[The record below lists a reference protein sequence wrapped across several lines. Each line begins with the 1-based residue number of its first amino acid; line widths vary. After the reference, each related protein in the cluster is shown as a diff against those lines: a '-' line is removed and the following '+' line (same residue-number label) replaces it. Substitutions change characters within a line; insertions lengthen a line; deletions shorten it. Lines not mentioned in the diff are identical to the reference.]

1 MDMSTKGPSMDW
13 SPDSNLPNRYKLW
26 KQKCN
31 LIFDTIL
38 CEKSEEY
45 KCKMLLCYSGDRGL
59 ELFNS
64 WTLTAAEQKKLLHY
78 WQNFETYVKPQA
90 NQIMARYKLY
100 CLKQNSQSVDI
111 WLTSASELATESG
124 YTINI
129 RDEMLRDHIVFA
141 TNSEMVRT
149 KCLEVG
155 DDLTLD
161 QARKFAL
168 TYEHTQRQ
176 LKEMGSTQPPH
187 DVHSVKHVQRFPNKK
202 RHGKPG
208 KHHAG
213 NPPHNNPSATTPSK
227 STNKC
232 LNCGGKRHPLD
243 HCPAKAATCF
253 KCGRNGHYAN
263 LCLGGKKPSINT
275 INETDDAST
284 YLLSLDATCNSVTF
298 PKPVVNASVQPLTA
312 PHSTNIP
319 FKVDTGADV
328 SILSKP
334 DYIHTFQDPELC
346 DLQKSSIVLTAFG
359 GSDIVSL
366 GSTTAKVT
374 VKGHTC
380 NISFIVTETLAPN
393 ILSYKDSMQLN
404 LVQRINTVSATTKCA
419 VLENYPQVFSNELGT
434 LPGTY
439 HITLNPDAKPVQQP
453 PRPVPV
459 HLKDAYKQELD
470 TLEQQGVIKKIT
482 QYTDWVNSIVL
493 VKRKNNTIRVC
504 LDPRQLNKNIA
515 TSKHLMRRL
524 DDILPEM
531 SGAKF
536 FTVADTKNG
545 YWHISLDEES
555 KLLTTFNTPW
565 GKYCFER
572 LAFGLTCAGDAFQ
585 QQLDQALSGL
595 KGVTGIA
602 DDILIWGHTE
612 KDHDAALNQLLQR
625 CKDIGIHLNREKFQ
639 YKQRTVKFYGHIL
652 TDTGLQADPSKIDAI
667 VKMPPPPDVKT
678 LQSYLGLVN
687 YMARFQPSLSSV
699 SRPLRDLLK
708 EKVDYVWSPEADKA
722 FNDIKRAIT
731 CAPVLSYFD
740 PKKDTVIQ
748 SDASTNGLG
757 CALIQDDK
765 PVCYASRALTE
776 AESRYS
782 NIERELLA
790 AMWSLEHFNHYIEGS
805 NVTLQTDHK
814 PLVSIWS
821 KSINTASPRIQRLL
835 LRMSR
840 YNVKLEYIAGRHNV
854 IADALSRISLRTSK
868 TTTPY
873 SNAIS
878 IDEILCSTIQMS
890 TTGTQRIRDET
901 AKDVTL
907 QHLTRTIV
915 DGWPEVYKDCPAD
928 LHPFWNFRDEL
939 SVENQLL
946 FKGDRVVIPSTLQ
959 PEILKHLHTG
969 HMGTEKM
976 QLRARSSVFWP
987 GLTNDVK
994 NITKSCEPCQKHAPK
1009 QRQEE
1014 ILVHE
1019 PTATKPWSKLASDI
1033 FDIKGQ
1039 SYIVIADYY
1048 SRFPYVK
1055 QLSNITSK
1063 SIINV
1068 FKPLFAD
1075 HGFCDILVTDNGPS
1089 YVSKEFTTFLEDC
1102 SIRHITSSP
1111 MYPQS
1116 NGFAESM
1123 VKVMKNLIT
1132 KSVESNEDPNWALQA
1147 YRATPL
1153 SASLPSPAEMLHGRP
1168 LRTNIPSSRPS
1179 AQNDDT
1185 LESQHRRQQSYVK
1198 PPKPS
1203 LPPLQ
1208 QGQDVNMY
1216 NHTTHTWQ
1224 PATVSNVLP
1233 TPRSYHLSTDN
1244 GGKYRRNRRDIR
1256 DASPN
1261 DPQCGTNRSI
1271 VHTDIADKIIP
1282 SAPRASNINGS
1293 PAKQPSTPNGS
1304 IDTGHY
1310 VTGSGR
1316 ISKPPTKYE

>member
-64 WTLTAAEQKKLLHY
+64 WTLTTAEQKKLLNY
-78 WQNFETYVKPQA
+78 WQNFENYVKPQA

-124 YTINI
+124 YTVNI

-161 QARKFAL
+161 QASKFAF

-393 ILSYKDSMQLN
+393 IL
-404 LVQRINTVSATTKCA
+404 
-419 VLENYPQVFSNELGT
+419 
-434 LPGTY
+434 
-439 HITLNPDAKPVQQP
+439 
-453 PRPVPV
+453 
-459 HLKDAYKQELD
+459 
-470 TLEQQGVIKKIT
+470 
-482 QYTDWVNSIVL
+482 
-493 VKRKNNTIRVC
+493 
-504 LDPRQLNKNIA
+504 
-515 TSKHLMRRL
+515 
-524 DDILPEM
+524 
-531 SGAKF
+531 
-536 FTVADTKNG
+536 
-545 YWHISLDEES
+545 
-555 KLLTTFNTPW
+555 
-565 GKYCFER
+565 
-572 LAFGLTCAGDAFQ
+572 
-585 QQLDQALSGL
+585 
-595 KGVTGIA
+595 
-602 DDILIWGHTE
+602 
-612 KDHDAALNQLLQR
+612 
-625 CKDIGIHLNREKFQ
+625 
-639 YKQRTVKFYGHIL
+639 
-652 TDTGLQADPSKIDAI
+652 
-667 VKMPPPPDVKT
+667 
-678 LQSYLGLVN
+678 
-687 YMARFQPSLSSV
+687 
-699 SRPLRDLLK
+699 
-708 EKVDYVWSPEADKA
+708 
-722 FNDIKRAIT
+722 
-731 CAPVLSYFD
+731 
-740 PKKDTVIQ
+740 
-748 SDASTNGLG
+748 
-757 CALIQDDK
+757 
-765 PVCYASRALTE
+765 
-776 AESRYS
+776 
-782 NIERELLA
+782 
-790 AMWSLEHFNHYIEGS
+790 
-805 NVTLQTDHK
+805 
-814 PLVSIWS
+814 
-821 KSINTASPRIQRLL
+821 
-835 LRMSR
+835 
-840 YNVKLEYIAGRHNV
+840 
-854 IADALSRISLRTSK
+854 ADALSRISLRTSK

-1019 PTATKPWSKLASDI
+1019 PTATKPWSKLACDI

-1233 TPRSYHLSTDN
+1233 TPRSYQLSTDN

-1256 DASPN
+1256 DTSPN

-1316 ISKPPTKYE
+1316 ISKPPAKYE

>member
-1 MDMSTKGPSMDW
+1 M
-13 SPDSNLPNRYKLW
+13 
-26 KQKCN
+26 
-31 LIFDTIL
+31 
-38 CEKSEEY
+38 
-45 KCKMLLCYSGDRGL
+45 
-59 ELFNS
+59 
-64 WTLTAAEQKKLLHY
+64 
-78 WQNFETYVKPQA
+78 
-90 NQIMARYKLY
+90 
-100 CLKQNSQSVDI
+100 
-111 WLTSASELATESG
+111 
-124 YTINI
+124 
-129 RDEMLRDHIVFA
+129 
-141 TNSEMVRT
+141 
-149 KCLEVG
+149 
-155 DDLTLD
+155 
-161 QARKFAL
+161 
-168 TYEHTQRQ
+168 
-176 LKEMGSTQPPH
+176 
-187 DVHSVKHVQRFPNKK
+187 
-202 RHGKPG
+202 
-208 KHHAG
+208 
-213 NPPHNNPSATTPSK
+213 
-227 STNKC
+227 
-232 LNCGGKRHPLD
+232 
-243 HCPAKAATCF
+243 
-253 KCGRNGHYAN
+253 
-263 LCLGGKKPSINT
+263 
-275 INETDDAST
+275 
-284 YLLSLDATCNSVTF
+284 
-298 PKPVVNASVQPLTA
+298 
-312 PHSTNIP
+312 
-319 FKVDTGADV
+319 
-328 SILSKP
+328 
-334 DYIHTFQDPELC
+334 
-346 DLQKSSIVLTAFG
+346 
-359 GSDIVSL
+359 
-366 GSTTAKVT
+366 
-374 VKGHTC
+374 
-380 NISFIVTETLAPN
+380 
-393 ILSYKDSMQLN
+393 
-404 LVQRINTVSATTKCA
+404 
-419 VLENYPQVFSNELGT
+419 
-434 LPGTY
+434 
-439 HITLNPDAKPVQQP
+439 
-453 PRPVPV
+453 
-459 HLKDAYKQELD
+459 
-470 TLEQQGVIKKIT
+470 
-482 QYTDWVNSIVL
+482 
-493 VKRKNNTIRVC
+493 
-504 LDPRQLNKNIA
+504 
-515 TSKHLMRRL
+515 
-524 DDILPEM
+524 
-531 SGAKF
+531 
-536 FTVADTKNG
+536 
-545 YWHISLDEES
+545 
-555 KLLTTFNTPW
+555 
-565 GKYCFER
+565 
-572 LAFGLTCAGDAFQ
+572 
-585 QQLDQALSGL
+585 
-595 KGVTGIA
+595 
-602 DDILIWGHTE
+602 
-612 KDHDAALNQLLQR
+612 QR

-652 TDTGLQADPSKIDAI
+652 TDTGLQANPSKIDAI

-731 CAPVLSYFD
+731 FAPVLSYFD

-748 SDASTNGLG
+748 SDASMNGLG

-821 KSINTASPRIQRLL
+821 KSINYTASPRIQRLL

-854 IADALSRISLRTSK
+854 IADALSRISLCTSK

-890 TTGTQRIRDET
+890 TTGTQRIHDET

-928 LHPFWNFRDEL
+928 LHSFWNFRDEL

-976 QLRARSSVFWP
+976 QLCARSSVFWP
-987 GLTNDVK
+987 GLTNEVK

-1055 QLSNITSK
+1055 QLSNYITSK

-1075 HGFCDILVTDNGPS
+1075 HGFCDILVTDNGSS

-1153 SASLPSPAEMLHGRP
+1153 SAIVYHPP
-1168 LRTNIPSSRPS
+1168 LRCFMVDHYALTSHPLGHQPKTTIRLNSNIVANKVMSNHP
-1179 AQNDDT
+1179 N
-1185 LESQHRRQQSYVK
+1185 HHY
-1198 PPKPS
+1198 PP
-1203 LPPLQ
+1203 PPLQ
-1208 QGQDVNMY
+1208 QGQNVTMY

-1233 TPRSYHLSTDN
+1233 TPRSYQLSTDN
-1244 GGKYRRNRRDIR
+1244 GGEYRRNRRDIR
-1256 DASPN
+1256 ETSPN
-1261 DPQCGTNRSI
+1261 DPQCVTNRSI

-1293 PAKQPSTPNGS
+1293 PAKQPSKSNGS
-1304 IDTGHY
+1304 FDTGHY

-1316 ISKPPTKYE
+1316 ISKPPAKYE

>member
-1 MDMSTKGPSMDW
+1 
-13 SPDSNLPNRYKLW
+13 
-26 KQKCN
+26 
-31 LIFDTIL
+31 
-38 CEKSEEY
+38 
-45 KCKMLLCYSGDRGL
+45 
-59 ELFNS
+59 
-64 WTLTAAEQKKLLHY
+64 
-78 WQNFETYVKPQA
+78 
-90 NQIMARYKLY
+90 
-100 CLKQNSQSVDI
+100 
-111 WLTSASELATESG
+111 
-124 YTINI
+124 
-129 RDEMLRDHIVFA
+129 
-141 TNSEMVRT
+141 
-149 KCLEVG
+149 
-155 DDLTLD
+155 
-161 QARKFAL
+161 
-168 TYEHTQRQ
+168 
-176 LKEMGSTQPPH
+176 
-187 DVHSVKHVQRFPNKK
+187 
-202 RHGKPG
+202 
-208 KHHAG
+208 
-213 NPPHNNPSATTPSK
+213 
-227 STNKC
+227 
-232 LNCGGKRHPLD
+232 
-243 HCPAKAATCF
+243 
-253 KCGRNGHYAN
+253 
-263 LCLGGKKPSINT
+263 
-275 INETDDAST
+275 
-284 YLLSLDATCNSVTF
+284 
-298 PKPVVNASVQPLTA
+298 
-312 PHSTNIP
+312 
-319 FKVDTGADV
+319 
-328 SILSKP
+328 
-334 DYIHTFQDPELC
+334 
-346 DLQKSSIVLTAFG
+346 
-359 GSDIVSL
+359 
-366 GSTTAKVT
+366 
-374 VKGHTC
+374 
-380 NISFIVTETLAPN
+380 
-393 ILSYKDSMQLN
+393 
-404 LVQRINTVSATTKCA
+404 
-419 VLENYPQVFSNELGT
+419 
-434 LPGTY
+434 
-439 HITLNPDAKPVQQP
+439 
-453 PRPVPV
+453 
-459 HLKDAYKQELD
+459 
-470 TLEQQGVIKKIT
+470 
-482 QYTDWVNSIVL
+482 
-493 VKRKNNTIRVC
+493 
-504 LDPRQLNKNIA
+504 
-515 TSKHLMRRL
+515 
-524 DDILPEM
+524 
-531 SGAKF
+531 
-536 FTVADTKNG
+536 
-545 YWHISLDEES
+545 
-555 KLLTTFNTPW
+555 
-565 GKYCFER
+565 
-572 LAFGLTCAGDAFQ
+572 
-585 QQLDQALSGL
+585 
-595 KGVTGIA
+595 
-602 DDILIWGHTE
+602 
-612 KDHDAALNQLLQR
+612 
-625 CKDIGIHLNREKFQ
+625 
-639 YKQRTVKFYGHIL
+639 
-652 TDTGLQADPSKIDAI
+652 
-667 VKMPPPPDVKT
+667 
-678 LQSYLGLVN
+678 
-687 YMARFQPSLSSV
+687 
-699 SRPLRDLLK
+699 
-708 EKVDYVWSPEADKA
+708 
-722 FNDIKRAIT
+722 
-731 CAPVLSYFD
+731 
-740 PKKDTVIQ
+740 
-748 SDASTNGLG
+748 
-757 CALIQDDK
+757 
-765 PVCYASRALTE
+765 
-776 AESRYS
+776 
-782 NIERELLA
+782 
-790 AMWSLEHFNHYIEGS
+790 
-805 NVTLQTDHK
+805 
-814 PLVSIWS
+814 
-821 KSINTASPRIQRLL
+821 
-835 LRMSR
+835 
-840 YNVKLEYIAGRHNV
+840 
-854 IADALSRISLRTSK
+854 
-868 TTTPY
+868 
-873 SNAIS
+873 
-878 IDEILCSTIQMS
+878 MS

-969 HMGTEKM
+969 HIGTEKM

-1208 QGQDVNMY
+1208 QGQNVTMY
-1216 NHTTHTWQ
+1216 NHTTHAWQ

-1233 TPRSYHLSTDN
+1233 TPRSYQLSTDN

-1256 DASPN
+1256 DTSHN

-1316 ISKPPTKYE
+1316 ISKPPAKYE